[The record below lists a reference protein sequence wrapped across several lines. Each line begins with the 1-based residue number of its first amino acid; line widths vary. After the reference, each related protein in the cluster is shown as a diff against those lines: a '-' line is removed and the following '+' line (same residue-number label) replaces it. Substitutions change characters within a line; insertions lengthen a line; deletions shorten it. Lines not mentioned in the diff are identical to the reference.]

1 PKAISIGTCADEFDT
16 YPVSSPRIV
25 AQKQWR
31 TVENSNQKV
40 FSSAIE
46 EVSSGRTAGHIATGK
61 GRGWPRILWGWA
73 SSTVQPSR
81 ARQRPYSF
89 SNLFELAVVRVIK
102 QKRSFGISN
111 PQRMLVHLR
120 IDVPVSNKNI
130 LPAIVVEIKK
140 LDPEGKKRNTDRPKI
155 R

>member
-1 PKAISIGTCADEFDT
+1 
-16 YPVSSPRIV
+16 
-25 AQKQWR
+25 
-31 TVENSNQKV
+31 
-40 FSSAIE
+40 
-46 EVSSGRTAGHIATGK
+46 
-61 GRGWPRILWGWA
+61 
-73 SSTVQPSR
+73 
-81 ARQRPYSF
+81 QRPYSF

-155 R
+155 RGASHVSKLAVPIVVVEIVAVIGKIRFHDVWPAVVVIVGGIHTHSGLLFAIGAIGCSGLGAHLGESALTVVVVEQAGR